1 MVSTNIFLLKKC
13 KGSIEY
19 TISKDFY
26 VKYIVFI
33 SVSIDNFTM
42 VIGI

>member
-1 MVSTNIFLLKKC
+1 MVSTNIFLLKRK
-13 KGSIEY
+13 KGSIVI
-19 TISKDFY
+19 TIPTDFY
-26 VKYIVFI
+26 IKYIVFI